1 MVSERTGYPVKKVL
15 LSLLSIV
22 ILIAAQTAAVG
33 IGELI
38 YLAGAPAALG
48 NGTAAMLYP
57 VLALLGLWALCRRVL
72 KESPAAYRITPPQL
86 KAVWCV
92 SAVLLPA
99 LVCGIYLLLPGHWAT
114 AEGQADTGVMIT
126 SGILFTGFAAGIVE
140 EAVFRG
146 VLMSALERRWGC
158 GIAVLVPSVLFGALH
173 IIGNDLDALSMVQ
186 LVAAG
191 TMVGVMFSLVA
202 CESGNIWNGA
212 LMHGVWNSILLTV
225 LHIGPEPDP
234 GAFFNYV
241 PESGNF
247 LLTGGDFGVE
257 ASIISMAGYALFAA
271 LALVL
276 LRRKRQ

>member
-1 MVSERTGYPVKKVL
+1 MVSEQTDYPVKKVL

-38 YLAGAPAALG
+38 YFVGAPAALG
-48 NGTAAMLYP
+48 NGAAAVLYP
-57 VLALLGLWALCRRVL
+57 VLALLGLRVLCRRVL
-72 KESPAAYRITPPQL
+72 KESPAAYRITPPRL

-234 GAFFNYV
+234 GAFFN
-241 PESGNF
+241 
-247 LLTGGDFGVE
+247 
-257 ASIISMAGYALFAA
+257 
-271 LALVL
+271 
-276 LRRKRQ
+276 